1 MSGAHAVTTYS
12 KGMVAVSRP
21 DREIGQDDVERVLDA
36 SRVVAIPPDREV
48 IHVLP
53 RVFVIDGCSGIRSPV
68 GRSGIRIEVETC
80 IITGSA
86 TSIQNVRRAAA
97 RVGLEIDQLV
107 LQPIAA
113 AEAVL
118 TESEKDLGAC

>member
-1 MSGAHAVTTYS
+1 M
-12 KGMVAVSRP
+12 GM
-21 DREIGQDDVERVLDA
+21 
-36 SRVVAIPPDREV
+36 
-48 IHVLP
+48 
-53 RVFVIDGCSGIRSPV
+53 SGIRL
-68 GRSGIRIEVETC
+68 EVETC

-118 TESEKDLGAC
+118 TESEKDLGVLMIDIGGATTESPATSTALCSTPQ